1 MFLSYKKEVFP
12 GVCLGTFVKEA
23 DSSHT
28 SRYEGKLLDG
38 L

>member
-1 MFLSYKKEVFP
+1 MFLSYKKEIFTK
-12 GVCLGTFVKEA
+12 GTFVKEA

-28 SRYEGKLLDG
+28 SRYEGKLLDR